1 MRRGDY
7 LLVEKILLLMNRKT
21 ALQFT
26 GRFFW
31 FARHG
36 GHPQPALS
44 WRHPDQ
50 GEDNPNRKGVA
61 GNG

>member
-1 MRRGDY
+1 
-7 LLVEKILLLMNRKT
+7 MNRKT

-50 GEDNPNRKGVA
+50 GEDNPNRKGDA
-61 GNG
+61 GNGRV